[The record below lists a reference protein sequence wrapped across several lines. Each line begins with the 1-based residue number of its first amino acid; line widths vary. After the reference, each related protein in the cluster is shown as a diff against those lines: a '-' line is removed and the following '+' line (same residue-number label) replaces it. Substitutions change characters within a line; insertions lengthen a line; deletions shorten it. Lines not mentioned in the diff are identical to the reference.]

1 MSRALALLGVAT
13 LGFGSPQQPPQF
25 RAEVDLVRIE
35 SYVVDKNGAPIV
47 TLTRDDFEVSFN
59 YKPRRIVSVQFVRYD
74 MSSSAPAT
82 KPTDR
87 DGATKALEGR
97 RIFVLAIDESSFR
110 VEGGMAAVKAATR
123 FIEHLQP
130 NDVVGIYRYPLADPQ
145 LTLVTDHREAIKALD
160 GFVGRLMVPESQFHL
175 SASEV
180 VDLNSEFAG
189 RRGGGGSSVLQRV
202 VQRECPPTRGGPPDP
217 CGKQVQAEAVAIA
230 GYMEA
235 KVAQSLAG
243 LRGLLESISGLPV
256 RKTVVVISGG
266 LMAGDTA
273 GSRPDISLETTY
285 VGELAARSNVNLY
298 VMHLDSSFD
307 DMFSAD
313 RGRNKSSVLR
323 DDMLLGLALDHFADA
338 GGGALFRIRG
348 GLSDF
353 AFDRVLRETSA
364 YYLLGVEPEE
374 ADRDG
379 RVHNVQ
385 VKTKVKGV
393 EVRARAQ
400 VVIPKKAEGQRS

>member
-1 MSRALALLGVAT
+1 MRRVAGLVGVAT
-13 LGFGSPQQPPQF
+13 LGLGVPQQPQF

-35 SYVVDKNGAPIV
+35 AQVVDKDGAPII

-59 YKPRRIVSVQFVRYD
+59 YKPRRIASLQFIRYD
-74 MSSSAPAT
+74 TTPPAPAT
-82 KPTDR
+82 APTDR
-87 DGATKALEGR
+87 DSATKALEGR

-110 VEGGMAAVKAATR
+110 TAGGMAAVKAATR

-130 NDVVGIYRYPLADPQ
+130 NDVVGIFLYPFSEPK
-145 LTLVTDHREAIKALD
+145 LTFVTDHREAIKVVEEV
-160 GFVGRLMVPESQFHL
+160 VGRLSVPESQYHL

-180 VDLNSEFAG
+180 VDINAEHAG
-189 RRGGGGSSVLQRV
+189 RRPPAGTSALLRV
-202 VQRECPPTRGGPPDP
+202 IQRECPPTRGGPPDP
-217 CGKQVQAEAVAIA
+217 CGGLIMAEAVSIA

-243 LRGLLESISGLPV
+243 LRSLLESIGTLPM
-256 RKTVVVISGG
+256 RKTVVVISAG
-266 LMAGDTA
+266 LMAGDVV
-273 GSRPDISLETTY
+273 GSRPDIRLETTT

-313 RGRNKSSVLR
+313 LGRHKSSVLR

-364 YYLLGVEPEE
+364 YYLLGVVPDDS
-374 ADRDG
+374 DRDG
-379 RVHNVQ
+379 RIHYVQ
-385 VKTKVKGV
+385 VKVKAKGA

-400 VVIPKKAEGQRS
+400 VVIPKS